1 MNKSRLSVIF
11 IALMAIMVSL
21 FTGCTRVEP
30 GYVGIKV
37 NQAGSNKGVED
48 YPLQTGWVVYNPIT
62 EKIYEYPYFQQ
73 NVIWTKDV
81 QEGSPTNEEIT
92 FNCKKGVAIAADVS
106 MSGKFR
112 MEKVPYVFV
121 KFRSEPHGIIHGYL
135 RNEVRDAISRVASTY
150 EAMDIL
156 GERRAEFLDAVKTE
170 VTKQVGDWWVVDY
183 ITFATKLR
191 LDPRIEN
198 SINTIIEQTQQTA
211 AAELKVKQIKAQADQ
226 AVAQAE
232 GEARSKKAIAEGE
245 ALAILAKAKAQADAN
260 TLLAQSLTP
269 ALVQYA
275 AVEKWNG
282 HLPQFNGSSV
292 VPFVNIGSTNR

>member
-1 MNKSRLSVIF
+1 M
-11 IALMAIMVSL
+11 
-21 FTGCTRVEP
+21 
-30 GYVGIKV
+30 
-37 NQAGSNKGVED
+37 
-48 YPLQTGWVVYNPIT
+48 
-62 EKIYEYPYFQQ
+62 
-73 NVIWTKDV
+73 
-81 QEGSPTNEEIT
+81 
-92 FNCKKGVAIAADVS
+92 
-106 MSGKFR
+106 
-112 MEKVPYVFV
+112 

-232 GEARSKKAIAEGE
+232 GEAKAISIQAS
-245 ALAILAKAKAQADAN
+245 AI
-260 TLLAQSLTP
+260 QSQGGQNY
-269 ALVQYA
+269 VQL
-275 AVEKWNG
+275 EWIKRWNG
-282 HLPQFNGSSV
+282 KLPETVVNGNSGMML
-292 VPFVNIGSTNR
+292 NMGK